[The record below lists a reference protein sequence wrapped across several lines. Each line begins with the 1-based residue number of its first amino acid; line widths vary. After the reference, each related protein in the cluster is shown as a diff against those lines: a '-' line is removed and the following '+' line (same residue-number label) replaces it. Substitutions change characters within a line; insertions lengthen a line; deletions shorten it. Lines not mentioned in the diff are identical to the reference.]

1 MNRELIEDNRRN
13 LVVKEGDIIMWNPDH
28 KVSITAVA

>member
-1 MNRELIEDNRRN
+1 MNRELIEDNRRI
-13 LVVKEGDIIMWNPDH
+13 LVVKEGDIIMWNSDH